1 MDVIIQ
7 GAGPVGLACAISLLK
22 NNPELKL
29 TLLDKNS
36 ASDPS
41 PPEDHRGIAISEGSK
56 QLLVELGAWSNQVPA
71 IHQVHVSQRG
81 HFGKTTMRRTELNQE
96 ALGHI
101 VQYAK
106 ITELLRNSLKIQA
119 TKAPFFQWK
128 FGHQLENSSHEI
140 TPEVHLEN
148 CCVIHAD
155 GGLFHQQVAK
165 DTHKNYHQSAL
176 VGYLDV
182 AGIEPNTAWE
192 RFTSE
197 GPLALLPHQLGPQA
211 LNFVW
216 CASPHRVTELQNLS
230 EPIFLEELKKA
241 FGLPIGQFLHV
252 HRRQIYPLGLNI
264 RQDIVKD
271 QEVWI
276 GNAAQTLH
284 PVAGQGLNLGL
295 RDAITLANCL
305 SPVFARQPNHS
316 TVISTLIKNALSQY
330 AKERRSDRQMTIGIT
345 DLMANLFTSQ
355 FIPIVAA
362 RGLALATLQWLPPLK
377 NALARQ
383 MMFGKR

>member
-1 MDVIIQ
+1 
-7 GAGPVGLACAISLLK
+7 
-22 NNPELKL
+22 
-29 TLLDKNS
+29 
-36 ASDPS
+36 
-41 PPEDHRGIAISEGSK
+41 
-56 QLLVELGAWSNQVPA
+56 
-71 IHQVHVSQRG
+71 
-81 HFGKTTMRRTELNQE
+81 MRRTELNQD

-106 ITELLRNSLKIQA
+106 ITELLKNSLKTQA

-128 FGHQLENSSHEI
+128 FGHQLENPFHEI
-140 TPEVHLEN
+140 SPEVHLEN

-216 CASPHRVTELQNLS
+216 CASPHRVTELHNLS

-305 SPVFARQPNHS
+305 GPVFARQPHHS
-316 TVISTLIKNALSQY
+316 TDLSTLIKNALSQY

-345 DLMANLFTSQ
+345 DLMANLFTAQ
-355 FIPIVAA
+355 FIPIVTA